1 MSRKINFSAGPCTL
15 PLSVL
20 EKIQS
25 NMVDYDG
32 SGYSLIESSHRWPTY
47 DKVHMDC
54 LALLKEL
61 MEIPDNYKIMLLGG
75 SATLQFSMIPMNLLV
90 DGASCDFTVT
100 GAWAKKALADTNI
113 VAKSNVVFDG
123 KEDGYNSLPTTI
135 TTTPGA
141 KYLHITSNETIGG
154 VEWLDFPTVDLPI
167 VADMSS
173 DILSRPVPVEKFG
186 MIYAGAQ
193 KNLGPA
199 GVTVVIIRDDL
210 LAACSDSLPAYLSYK
225 THAPKD
231 SMYNTPPV
239 FPIWAMK
246 EGLEQVKAQGG
257 AAQMEKNAIEK
268 SDLLYNAISA
278 NSDMYTCPVNE
289 SCRSRMNVVFTM
301 PTPELEAKFIAE
313 ATALDMV
320 GLKGHKS
327 VGGCRAS
334 IYNAIPLEGV
344 QALAT
349 FMTEF
354 AAKNK

>member
-15 PLSVL
+15 PLPVL
-20 EKIQS
+20 EELQA
-25 NMVDYDG
+25 NMVDFEG
-32 SGYSLIESSHRWPTY
+32 NGYSLIESSHRWPTY
-47 DKVHMDC
+47 DKVHMEC

-75 SATLQFSMIPMNLLV
+75 GATLQFSMIPMNLLA
-90 DGASCDFTVT
+90 DGSSCDFTVT

-113 VAKSNVVFDG
+113 VAKSNVVYDG
-123 KEDGYNSLPTTI
+123 KDNNYTALPKTV

-154 VEWLDFPTVDLPI
+154 VEWLDFPDVNIPI

-173 DILSRPVPVEKFG
+173 DILSRPVPIEKFG

-210 LAACSDSLPAYLSYK
+210 LETCSDALPAYLAYK

-246 EGLEQVKAQGG
+246 VGLEQVKAAGG

-268 SDLLYNAISA
+268 AALLYDVIEN
-278 NSDMYTCPVNE
+278 NSIYNCPVDQ

-313 ATALDMV
+313 AEALGMV

-344 QALAT
+344 QALAN
-349 FMTEF
+349 FMNEF
-354 AAKNK
+354 AAKNN

>member
-20 EKIQS
+20 EELQA
-25 NMVDYDG
+25 NMVDFEG
-32 SGYSLIESSHRWPTY
+32 NGFSLIESSHRWPTY

-54 LALLKEL
+54 LALLREL
-61 MEIPDNYKIMLLGG
+61 MEIPENYKIMLLGG
-75 SATLQFSMIPMNLLV
+75 GATLQFSMIPMNLLA
-90 DGASCDFTVT
+90 DGSSCDFTVT

-113 VAKSNVVFDG
+113 VGQANIVFDG
-123 KEDGYNSLPTTI
+123 KENNYTALPTSI

-154 VEWLDFPTVDLPI
+154 VEWLEFPDVDIPI

-210 LAACSDSLPAYLSYK
+210 LETCSDKLPAYLAYN

-246 EGLEQVKAQGG
+246 VGLEQVKAQGG

-268 SDLLYNAISA
+268 AKLIYDAIEA
-278 NSDMYTCPVNE
+278 NSIYHCPVDQA
-289 SCRSRMNVVFTM
+289 CRSRMNVVFTM

-313 ATALDMV
+313 AAELGMV

-344 QALAT
+344 QALAN

-354 AAKNK
+354 AAKNS

>member
-15 PLSVL
+15 PLPVL
-20 EKIQS
+20 EELQA
-25 NMVDYDG
+25 NMVDFEG
-32 SGYSLIESSHRWPTY
+32 NGFSLIESSHRWPTY
-47 DKVHMDC
+47 DKVHMEC
-54 LALLKEL
+54 LALLREL

-75 SATLQFSMIPMNLLV
+75 GATLQFSMIPMNLLA
-90 DGASCDFTVT
+90 DGSSCDFTVT

-113 VAKSNVVFDG
+113 VGKANIVFDG
-123 KEDGYNSLPTTI
+123 KDGNYTALPTSI

-154 VEWLDFPTVDLPI
+154 VEWMDFPDVDIPI

-173 DILSRPVPVEKFG
+173 DILSRPLPIEKFG

-210 LAACSDSLPAYLSYK
+210 LETCSDKLPAYLAYK

-246 EGLEQVKAQGG
+246 VGLEQVKAQGG

-268 SDLLYNAISA
+268 ANLIYGAIEA
-278 NSDMYTCPVNE
+278 NSIYHCPVDQ

-313 ATALDMV
+313 AAELGMV

-344 QALAT
+344 QALAN
-349 FMTEF
+349 FMNEF
-354 AAKNK
+354 AAKNS